1 MAVIPTIFANLS
13 NIYVRSLLY
22 KAMGKKH
29 ALINCKAQRGPKL
42 ARLPMD
48 PVIGPNVAS

>member
-42 ARLPMD
+42 VSLPMGSL
-48 PVIGPNVAS
+48 IRQNAAL